1 MRSRRRGAV
10 KNKEGYPDPTAGKAL
25 ANVRRREKQEQ
36 KKKKPKERSEKKDVL

>member
-25 ANVRRREKQEQ
+25 ANVRRQEKQEQ